1 MAKNSLHQSD
11 LDLVGQIYE
20 AALEPELWPEFVS
33 DFALR
38 IKANAG
44 VLSFH
49 NVEEMEL
56 SFIKSYGRDEK
67 KIERYREYFIN
78 INPYLAIVKELPFT
92 IFTSQKLIDEEK
104 LIKSEYYNDWLLPQ
118 DIHYHAGAIIFR
130 DEARLAMIDM
140 QRPKETGPFENHEI
154 EIIKVFEPHLRRA
167 LLINQKFWDLLANP
181 DAATT
186 VLDNLEIGVIFLDE
200 ISRPVYLNRK
210 AEELTKFGD
219 GIVVRPDG
227 LSAEWPE
234 QSKALRKLIFGA
246 VETGKGKGID
256 PGGFIRVGIRTDAP
270 HHVMVSP
277 MRTKR
282 NNLGL
287 TNHRI
292 CAAVFISSPNH
303 PHAVSVESLK
313 NLFGLTSAEANLVE
327 ELANGRT
334 LDDISDKFE
343 ISKNTARGQLKSIFS
358 KTGTRRQVDLVNLI
372 RSSPTSFLSE
382 GILLGN
388 SLGGP
393 FDRRAASDRRNTARP
408 LSRSAGGSTSP

>member
-1 MAKNSLHQSD
+1 MAKYNIHQSD

-38 IKANAG
+38 VKANAG

-49 NVEEMEL
+49 NLEEMEL
-56 SFIKSYGRDEK
+56 SFFKSYARDEK
-67 KIERYREYFIN
+67 QFERYREYFIN

-92 IFTSQKLIDEEK
+92 IFTSHKLIDEEK

-118 DIHYHAGAIIFR
+118 YIHYHAGAIIFR

-140 QRPKETGPFENHEI
+140 QRPKEAGPFESQEI
-154 EIIKVFEPHLRRA
+154 EVIKVFEPHLRRA

-200 ISRPVYLNRK
+200 KSRPVYLNRK

-234 QSKALRKLIFGA
+234 QSNALRELIIGA
-246 VETGKGKGID
+246 VETGMGKGIE
-256 PGGFIRVGIRTDAP
+256 PGGFIRVGIRSDAP

-277 MRTKR
+277 LRTKR
-282 NNLGL
+282 NSLGL

-303 PHAVSVESLK
+303 PHAVSIESLK
-313 NLFGLTSAEANLVE
+313 NLFRLTSAEANLVE

-334 LDDISDKFE
+334 LDEISDKFE
-343 ISKNTARGQLKSIFS
+343 ISKNTVRGQLKSVFS
-358 KTGTRRQVDLVNLI
+358 KTGTRRQTDLVNLI

-393 FDRRAASDRRNTARP
+393 FDRRAARDRRDITRP
-408 LSRSAGGSTSP
+408 LSRSGKRSTSS